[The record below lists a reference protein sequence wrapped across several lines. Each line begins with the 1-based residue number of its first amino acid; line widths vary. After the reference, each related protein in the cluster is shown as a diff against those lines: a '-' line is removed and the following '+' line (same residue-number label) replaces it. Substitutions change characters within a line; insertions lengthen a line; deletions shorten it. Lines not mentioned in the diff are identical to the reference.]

1 MIDYTAAG
9 FTLLQ
14 GAHLYAPED
23 RGICDVLVANGKIIA
38 VASNIP
44 SDIVPDCTVVDL
56 SGQILCPGFIDQHVH
71 LIGGGGEAGPTTRTP
86 EVALSRLTEA
96 GVTSVVGLLG
106 TDSISRHPESLLA
119 KTRALNEE
127 GISAWMLTGAY
138 HVPSRTITGSVEK
151 DVAIIDR
158 VIGVKCAISDHR
170 SAAPDVYHLANMAAE
185 SRVGGLLG
193 GKPGVTVFHMGD
205 SKKALQPVYDLLEN
219 CDVPI
224 SKLLPTHVNRNVPL
238 FEQALEFAR
247 KGGTIDIT
255 SSIDEPVAPAEGI
268 TRAVQAGIPLARVTL
283 SSDGNGSQPF
293 FDDEGN
299 LTHIGV
305 AGFETL
311 LETVQVLVKDY
322 DFSISDALRPLT
334 SSVAGFLNLTGK
346 GEILPGNDADL
357 LVMTPELRIEQVYAR
372 GKLMVK
378 DGKACV
384 NGTFET
390 A

>member
-1 MIDYTAAG
+1 MIDYSAAG

-23 RGICDVLVANGKIIA
+23 RGICDVLIANGKIIA

-96 GVTSVVGLLG
+96 GITSVVGLLG

-127 GISAWMLTGAY
+127 GISSWMLTGAYHVPSRTITGSVEKDVESLLAKTRALNEEGISSWMLTGAY

-170 SAAPDVYHLANMAAE
+170 SAAPDVYEMRHL
-185 SRVGGLLG
+185 
-193 GKPGVTVFHMGD
+193 
-205 SKKALQPVYDLLEN
+205 
-219 CDVPI
+219 
-224 SKLLPTHVNRNVPL
+224 
-238 FEQALEFAR
+238 
-247 KGGTIDIT
+247 
-255 SSIDEPVAPAEGI
+255 
-268 TRAVQAGIPLARVTL
+268 
-283 SSDGNGSQPF
+283 
-293 FDDEGN
+293 
-299 LTHIGV
+299 
-305 AGFETL
+305 
-311 LETVQVLVKDY
+311 
-322 DFSISDALRPLT
+322 
-334 SSVAGFLNLTGK
+334 
-346 GEILPGNDADL
+346 
-357 LVMTPELRIEQVYAR
+357 
-372 GKLMVK
+372 
-378 DGKACV
+378 
-384 NGTFET
+384 
-390 A
+390 

>member
-1 MIDYTAAG
+1 MIDYSAAG

-23 RGICDVLVANGKIIA
+23 RGICDVLIANGKIIA

-185 SRVGGLLG
+185 SRV
-193 GKPGVTVFHMGD
+193 
-205 SKKALQPVYDLLEN
+205 YDLLEN

-268 TRAVQAGIPLARVTL
+268 ARAVQAGIPLARVTL

-311 LETVQVLVKDY
+311 LETVQMLVKDY
-322 DFSISDALRPLT
+322 SFSLSDALRPLT

-384 NGTFET
+384 KGTFET

>member
-205 SKKALQPVYDLLEN
+205 SKRRYSLSMTCWKTAMCRSASCCRPTLTATFRCLSRRWSSRAKAALS
-219 CDVPI
+219 I
-224 SKLLPTHVNRNVPL
+224 SPAALTNRSPLPKVLP
-238 FEQALEFAR
+238 
-247 KGGTIDIT
+247 
-255 SSIDEPVAPAEGI
+255 APF
-268 TRAVQAGIPLARVTL
+268 RRVFRWHASPL

>member
-255 SSIDEPVAPAEGI
+255 SSIDDPV
-268 TRAVQAGIPLARVTL
+268 
-283 SSDGNGSQPF
+283 

-384 NGTFET
+384 KGTFET

>member
-44 SDIVPDCTVVDL
+44 SDIVPNCTVVDL

-238 FEQALEFAR
+238 LSR
-247 KGGTIDIT
+247 RW
-255 SSIDEPVAPAEGI
+255 SSRAKAAP
-268 TRAVQAGIPLARVTL
+268 
-283 SSDGNGSQPF
+283 
-293 FDDEGN
+293 
-299 LTHIGV
+299 
-305 AGFETL
+305 
-311 LETVQVLVKDY
+311 
-322 DFSISDALRPLT
+322 SISPAALTNRSPLPKVLPAPFRRVFRWHASPSAPT
-334 SSVAGFLNLTGK
+334 ATVASRSSMTK
-346 GEILPGNDADL
+346 GI
-357 LVMTPELRIEQVYAR
+357 
-372 GKLMVK
+372 
-378 DGKACV
+378 
-384 NGTFET
+384 
-390 A
+390 